1 MYSTVRTTCIALS
14 FLALISCAKVF
25 STPDAAVLAHKH
37 KTVAIIPPTVSIAAR
52 KKVDAAAILEQQKT
66 ESLNFQ
72 REMHSWLLKRKMQGK
87 ISPEIQDV
95 VTTNALLKRAGYPE
109 TPIPPGEL
117 CEILGVDGVIT
128 SNYAISKPMSEGG
141 AVALGLLFGVWGA
154 TNEANV
160 SMDIHDGVNN
170 KLIWNYS
177 HKYSGSIGSSPGR
190 LVDGLMRNASKKMPY
205 VHGQI

>member
-1 MYSTVRTTCIALS
+1 MKSLNLIFAIALCLS
-14 FLALISCAKVF
+14 MAACAKIF
-25 STPDAAVLAHKH
+25 SSPDASVLAHKH
-37 KTVAIIPPTVSIAAR
+37 KTVAIVPPSVSIAAR
-52 KKVDAAAILEQQKT
+52 KKVDAEAIKEQQKT
-66 ESLNFQ
+66 ESVNFQ
-72 REMHSWLLKRKMQGK
+72 REMYSWLLKRKMQGK

-95 VTTNALLKRAGYPE
+95 VTTNALLKKAGYPE
-109 TPIPPGEL
+109 NPISPGEL
-117 CEILGVDGVIT
+117 CEVLGVDGVIT

-141 AVALGLLFGVWGA
+141 AVALGLLFGVWGP

-160 SMDIHDGVNN
+160 SMDIYDGANK

-205 VHGQI
+205 IYGAI